1 MKQTATWKPLL
12 LAAMIALAGCGK
24 KQQMHQKAY
33 DLSEAGNYS
42 RAIGLYEEM
51 LKDRPDNPLLLN
63 DYGWA
68 LFMSDSLQEAKSV
81 LQQAR
86 DALRKR
92 NELLRRN
99 IKKNLH
105 ITESFIRAKK
115 ALQAGEAEK
124 ALKIFDELDRS
135 WKTREMRLK
144 YFALTHEQLGNQ
156 EKAREYWQQIID
168 QYAEASHENPFF
180 KQAEARLSNP

>member
-1 MKQTATWKPLL
+1 
-12 LAAMIALAGCGK
+12 
-24 KQQMHQKAY
+24 
-33 DLSEAGNYS
+33 
-42 RAIGLYEEM
+42 
-51 LKDRPDNPLLLN
+51 
-63 DYGWA
+63 
-68 LFMSDSLQEAKSV
+68 MSDSLQKAKSV

-86 DALRKR
+86 DALGKR

-115 ALQAGEAEK
+115 ALESGEAEK

-144 YFALTHEQLGNQ
+144 YYALTHEQLGNQ
-156 EKAREYWQQIID
+156 EKARQYWQQIID

-180 KQAEARLSNP
+180 KQAEARLSTQ

>member
-1 MKQTATWKPLL
+1 ML

-42 RAIGLYEEM
+42 RAIGLYKKM
-51 LKDRPDNPLLLN
+51 LQDRPDNPLLLN

-81 LQQAR
+81 LQEAGK
-86 DALRKR
+86 ALGGK

-105 ITESFIRAKK
+105 ITESFIEAKK
-115 ALQAGEAEK
+115 ALETGEAEK
-124 ALKIFDELDRS
+124 ALKIFDGLNRS

-144 YFALTHEQLGNQ
+144 YYALTHEQLGNQ

-180 KQAEARLSNP
+180 KQAETKLSTP